1 MPLDGTL
8 YAGVENTFVY
18 NGLTLNDTSIINK
31 YRITQV
37 NGLNSVDIRDAREV
51 RSGRDGER
59 ALSAYYA
66 GRTITLG
73 GRIEALNNK
82 LYGLRVMTTA
92 LTGAL
97 ADLTEKPLYMNQGS
111 LNGWDTQIDCR
122 PSQPLAL
129 TDEIKTWYHYR
140 DFMITL
146 RASDPKIVS
155 QALQTSTYTAVGT
168 TASNVALATQNN
180 QGNYKADLVITL
192 TGPMT
197 NPALTLGG
205 STLAVLGGTTIPGG
219 TSWIIDTKAGTI
231 KTNLG
236 LNRYQYITF
245 TSTMPLYAPGN
256 NIFTFSASGMTA
268 GTSKVKVD
276 YRHTWM

>member
-31 YRITQV
+31 YRINQV
-37 NGLNSVDIRDAREV
+37 NGLNSADIRDAREI

-59 ALSAYYA
+59 ALSSFYA

-73 GRIEALNNK
+73 GRIEALNNRI
-82 LYGLRVMTTA
+82 YGLRVMTTA

-111 LNGWDTQIDCR
+111 LNGWDTQINCR

-155 QALQTSTYTAVGT
+155 QAVQTNTYTAAGA
-168 TASNVALATQNN
+168 TASNLPLTTQIN

-197 NPALTLGG
+197 NPALALGTQAWG
-205 STLAVLGGTTIPGG
+205 VLGGTTIPGG

-231 KTNLG
+231 ETNLG
-236 LNRYQYITF
+236 LNRFQYVTF
-245 TSTMPLYAPGN
+245 ASTLPQYDPGN
-256 NIFTFSASGMTA
+256 NTFLFSATGMTA

-276 YRHTWM
+276 YRHSWM